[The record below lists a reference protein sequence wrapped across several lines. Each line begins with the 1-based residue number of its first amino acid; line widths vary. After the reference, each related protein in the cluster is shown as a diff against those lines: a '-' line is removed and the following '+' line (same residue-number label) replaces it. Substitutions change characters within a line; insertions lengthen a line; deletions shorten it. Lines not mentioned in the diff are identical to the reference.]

1 MAMRMLPHTPQGNEM
16 SGHGNNLDVSNSVDV
31 TNPGAVKAE
40 VARIFVRLYPGSSA
54 AAIDHAFDDLD
65 SMYRG
70 SFPGYHACDT
80 PYHDIQH
87 VLDVTLAMARLM
99 DGYERMETEW
109 KRFGAPLF
117 RLGVVTALFHDIGYL
132 RALNDMEHSN
142 GAEMTLTHV
151 SRGSRFLRSYL
162 PLIGMGDM
170 AEAAAGLIHF
180 TGYEMPIARIAVP
193 SLRYR
198 LLGTLLGSADLIA
211 QMADRCYLEKCR
223 DRLYPEFV
231 AGGIA
236 RTRLPDG
243 SENVLFE
250 SGEDLV
256 KKTPKYF
263 EEAARRLDKDFGST
277 YHYGGRHF
285 GGENLYVREIHRNVQ
300 FAESIN
306 REGDI
311 SALKRVPPNTLV
323 TLPAG
328 IPQKSPSPEMAAGH
342 IRAA

>member
-1 MAMRMLPHTPQGNEM
+1 MEM
-16 SGHGNNLDVSNSVDV
+16 SYRNNLDVSNSVDV
-31 TNPGAVKAE
+31 TSPAAVNEA
-40 VARIFVRLYPGSSA
+40 VGRIYARLYPGDSA
-54 AAIDHAFDDLD
+54 EAIDRAFCDLD
-65 SMYRG
+65 LLYRG
-70 SFPGYHACDT
+70 AYPGYHACDT

-99 DGYERMETEW
+99 DGYERMEGGW

-117 RLGVVTALFHDIGYL
+117 RLGIVTALYHDIGYL
-132 RALNDMEHSN
+132 RESSDTEHQN

-151 SRGSRFLRSYL
+151 SRGSRFLRWYL

-180 TGYEMPIARIAVP
+180 TGYEMPIARIVVP

-231 AGGIA
+231 AGGLA
-236 RTRLPDG
+236 VKRRTDG
-243 SENVLFE
+243 TEDVVFE
-250 SGEDLV
+250 SGDDLV
-256 KKTPKYF
+256 RKTPKYF
-263 EEAARRLDKDFGST
+263 EDAAQRLDQEFGSG

-285 GGENLYVREIHRNVQ
+285 GGENPYVREIHRNVR
-300 FAESIN
+300 FAEAIGRDEDAS
-306 REGDI
+306 E
-311 SALKRVPPNTLV
+311 LKRIPPSTLV
-323 TLPAG
+323 SEEQAA
-328 IPQKSPSPEMAAGH
+328 QQSPSPSANPSL

>member
-1 MAMRMLPHTPQGNEM
+1 MGYR
-16 SGHGNNLDVSNSVDV
+16 NNLDVSNSIDV
-31 TNPGAVKAE
+31 TNPAAVNEA
-40 VARIFVRLYPGSSA
+40 VGRIYAQLYPGTSVE
-54 AAIDHAFDDLD
+54 AIDRAFSDLD
-65 SMYRG
+65 SLYRG
-70 SFPGYHACDT
+70 SYPGYHACDT

-99 DGYERMETEW
+99 DGYERMEGGW
-109 KRFGAPLF
+109 RRFGAPLF
-117 RLGVVTALFHDIGYL
+117 RLGIVTALFHDIGYL
-132 RALNDMEHSN
+132 RETSDNEHRN

-151 SRGSRFLRSYL
+151 SRGSRFLRWYL

-180 TGYEMPIARIAVP
+180 TGYEMPIARISVP

-236 RTRLPDG
+236 VKRRPDG
-243 SENVLFE
+243 TEEVIFE
-250 SGEDLV
+250 SGDDLV
-256 KKTPKYF
+256 RKTPSYF
-263 EEAARRLDKDFGST
+263 EDAAQRLDQEFGSN

-285 GGENLYVREIHRNVQ
+285 GGENPYVREIHRNVR
-300 FAESIN
+300 FAEAIG
-306 REGDI
+306 RDDDA
-311 SALKRVPPNTLV
+311 SALKRIPPSTLV
-323 TLPAG
+323 TGEEPLLP
-328 IPQKSPSPEMAAGH
+328 SPSAKPSLV
-342 IRAA
+342 RAA

>member
-1 MAMRMLPHTPQGNEM
+1 M
-16 SGHGNNLDVSNSVDV
+16 SHHGNNLDVSNSVDV
-31 TNPGAVKAE
+31 TSPAAVKAE
-40 VARIFVRLYPGSSA
+40 VARIFMQLYPGASSA
-54 AAIDHAFDDLD
+54 AIERAFDDLAE
-65 SMYRG
+65 MYRG
-70 SFPGYHACDT
+70 ERPGYHACDT

-109 KRFGAPLF
+109 KRFGSPLF

-132 RALNDMEHSN
+132 RGSSETEHRN
-142 GAEMTLTHV
+142 GAELTLTHV

-162 PLIGMGDM
+162 PSIGMGDM

-180 TGYEMPIARIAVP
+180 TGYEMPIAQIRVP

-236 RTRLPDG
+236 VQRQPDG
-243 SENVLFE
+243 SETVLFE

-256 KKTPKYF
+256 RKTPRYF
-263 EEAARRLDKDFGST
+263 EEAAKRMDKEFGSS
-277 YHYGGRHF
+277 YNYGGRHF
-285 GGENLYVREIHRNVQ
+285 GGENPYVREIHRNVR
-300 FAESIN
+300 FAGSMSQDE
-306 REGDI
+306 EAA
-311 SALKRVPPNTLV
+311 ALKRVPPNTLV
-323 TLPAG
+323 VTPAG
-328 IPQKSPSPEMAAGH
+328 MPAGPSPDSAGRA
-342 IRAA
+342 RAA

>member
-1 MAMRMLPHTPQGNEM
+1 MSEGYPGNTLLQGMAMSRY
-16 SGHGNNLDVSNSVDV
+16 GNNLDVSNSIDV
-31 TNPGAVKAE
+31 TSPVAVGAE
-40 VARIFVRLYPGSSA
+40 VARIYAQLYPGSPTE
-54 AAIDHAFDDLD
+54 AIERGFRDLD
-65 SMYRG
+65 QLYRG
-70 SFPGYHACDT
+70 VYPGYHACDT

-99 DGYERMETEW
+99 DGYERMEGGW

-117 RLGVVTALFHDIGYL
+117 RLGVVTALFHDVGYL
-132 RALNDMEHSN
+132 RHVGDTEHRN

-170 AEAAAGLIHF
+170 VEAAAALIHF
-180 TGYEMPIARIAVP
+180 TGYEMPIAEIAVP

-231 AGGIA
+231 AAGIA
-236 RTRLPDG
+236 RKRLPDG
-243 SENVLFE
+243 SEDVVFE

-256 KKTPKYF
+256 KKTPSYF
-263 EEAARRLDKDFGST
+263 KDTARRLDEEFGAT

-285 GGENLYVREIHRNVQ
+285 GGENPYVKEIHRNVR
-300 FAESIN
+300 FAEALGQGEAS
-306 REGDI
+306 E
-311 SALKRVPPNTLV
+311 LKRVPPSTLV
-323 TLPAG
+323 
-328 IPQKSPSPEMAAGH
+328 SPEQAPQAPSTGSTPSLN
-342 IRAA
+342 RAA